1 MAYLNDGT
9 IRLGYNGV
17 PWQFSE
23 TNADVY
29 TFEADPIRRKLRS
42 FGWEAINAA
51 KEIRAAYGDLPIYV
65 LYSGG
70 IDSEAVV
77 HAFFKAGI
85 PITAVCIKF
94 PDSLNEHELG
104 YAFDYFKKYNYPL
117 SQVKL
122 IDFDIR
128 AWLRSNEA
136 TDLARDTQTPELGYT
151 HLFKVALDHLSDGV
165 VITGHEEPLVQR
177 VDSAAGSKWVFHC
190 HERHYSIHK
199 FFIKYGR
206 PGVPSFFQWSTE
218 FLNSFMHNDHW
229 LALFNNLYSPM
240 IWNTEH
246 LKYGFLGK
254 ELGLTARKK
263 YTSFERLIPEIVAS
277 NNAWKDQLP
286 VKWSRS
292 CDVEINAWYQRCG
305 VRTKV

>member
-9 IRLGYNGV
+9 VRLGYNGT

-23 TNADVY
+23 SNSDIY

-77 HAFFKAGI
+77 HAFLKAGV

-94 PDSLNEHELG
+94 PDNLNEHELK
-104 YAFDYFKKYNYPL
+104 YAFEYFKRQSYPAD
-117 SQVKL
+117 QVKL

-128 AWLRSNEA
+128 DWLKSRESI
-136 TDLARDTQTPELGYT
+136 DLARDAQTPELGYT
-151 HLFKVALDHLSDGV
+151 HLFKVALDHLGDGV
-165 VITGHEEPLVQR
+165 VITGHEEPYVHR
-177 VDSAAGSKWVFHC
+177 VDGPTGSKWMFHC

-199 FFIKYGR
+199 FFMKYGR
-206 PGVPSFFQWSTE
+206 HSVPSFFQWSTE
-218 FLNSFMHNDHW
+218 FLNSFIHNDHW
-229 LALFNNLYSPM
+229 LALFNNLYSPI

-254 ELGLTARKK
+254 ELGLAPRKK
-263 YTSFERLIPEIVAS
+263 YTSFEQLIPEIVAS
-277 NNAWKDQLP
+277 NNAWRDELP
-286 VKWSRS
+286 VKWTRS
-292 CDVEINAWYQRCG
+292 CDFEINEWYQRCG